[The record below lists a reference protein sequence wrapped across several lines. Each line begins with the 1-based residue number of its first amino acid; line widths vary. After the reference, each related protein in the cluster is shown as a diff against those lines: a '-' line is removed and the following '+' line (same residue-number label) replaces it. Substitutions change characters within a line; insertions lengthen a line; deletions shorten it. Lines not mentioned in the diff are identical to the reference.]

1 MELKVFI
8 SDVLRQME
16 ELRHIPQKSSYLV
29 EELEFELG
37 ITVTENTAVGVKVF
51 VLNAGGGTENQN
63 IQKVKIKLIP
73 KNSRK
78 KISMI
83 V

>member
-16 ELRHIPQKSSYLV
+16 ELRNIPQKSSYLV

-37 ITVTENTAVGVKVF
+37 ITVTDNTAVGVKVF

>member
-16 ELRHIPQKSSYLV
+16 ELKNDSQKSNYLV

-37 ITVTENTAVGVKVF
+37 ITVTENSAVAVKVF

-73 KNSRK
+73 KSSRR